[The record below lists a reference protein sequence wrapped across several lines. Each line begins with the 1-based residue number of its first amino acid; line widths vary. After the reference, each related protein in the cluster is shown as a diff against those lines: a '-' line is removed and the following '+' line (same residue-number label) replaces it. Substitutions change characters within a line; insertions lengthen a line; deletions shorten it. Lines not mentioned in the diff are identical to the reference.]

1 MSEETRQENS
11 FALQAVI
18 AIAYGLTA
26 GFFLAVLYWLT
37 DDMAA
42 AYFGQATDVVLL
54 FLQAALNRAVLAGLV
69 TFLLAEG
76 LLFWL
81 KRNVPSFSQK
91 AQAVFVFLF
100 SAGILGAFMLSFVHT
115 CTGFRRCCQKKAY
128 CMRDFSDCW
137 LPPWPAPTWRFV
149 VESCA
154 RTRSAF

>member
-1 MSEETRQENS
+1 MSEETRQESS

-18 AIAYGLTA
+18 AIAYGLIA

-69 TFLLAEG
+69 TFLLVEG

-91 AQAVFVFLF
+91 AQAVFVHRQPTIEVVVYLF
-100 SAGILGAFMLSFVHT
+100 GLLQVGIVVGKSLAKTHVGVQLSLVE
-115 CTGFRRCCQKKAY
+115 KA
-128 CMRDFSDCW
+128 S
-137 LPPWPAPTWRFV
+137 
-149 VESCA
+149 
-154 RTRSAF
+154 